1 LGGIYFLLF
10 RKKKTI
16 SKPTFKKGEKITND
30 LIQCEK
36 CDTFID
42 VKEATFYNGKY
53 FCSEECLRNH

>member
-1 LGGIYFLLF
+1 MLF